1 MIAFLLILYLGV
13 LAILVKLKVIKLNT
27 FWKLSPVLWLIVLL
41 IALFIPM
48 QWGAPSGAVTMY
60 QYVLEITPNVSGPV
74 VEVPVKPLVPVKE
87 GDVLFKI
94 DARPFQYQ
102 LDQLTAERKQTVAQM
117 NFAKIEYDRNL
128 NLAKESAAAQRS
140 VDEWR
145 ARYQEALAGIDSIDA
160 QMDSAN
166 WNLEQ
171 TTVHAP
177 SDGYVIGLSLLPG
190 QRVTTMPMQ
199 GMMAFVES
207 RTRLAMGV
215 NQNTMR
221 YVEVGQPAEVV
232 FKLYP
237 GKTFNATVESIAL
250 INPQGQLAPSG
261 KVPTAPT
268 GQQSPLPYGV
278 ILALSE
284 DSPDLPKVPGG
295 ALGTA
300 AIYTDAAKQSQVIRR
315 VMMRMQTW
323 INYISPY

>member
-1 MIAFLLILYLGV
+1 MIVFLLILYLGV
-13 LAILVKLKVIKLNT
+13 LAVLVKLKVIKLNT
-27 FWKLSPVLWLIVLL
+27 FWKISPVLWVLILL

-102 LDQLTAERKQTVAQM
+102 LDQLTAVRKQTEAQR
-117 NFAKIEYDRNL
+117 NLAKIEYDRNR

-140 VDEWR
+140 VDQWR
-145 ARYQEALAGIDSIDA
+145 ARYQEALAGIQSIDA
-160 QMDSAN
+160 QLDIAN

-171 TTVHAP
+171 TTIRAP
-177 SDGYVIGLSLLPG
+177 TDGFVVGLALLPG

-199 GMMAFVES
+199 GMLAFVQS
-207 RTRLAMGV
+207 QTRLAMGV

-221 YVEVGQPAEVV
+221 YVQSGQPAEVV

-237 GKTFNATVESIAL
+237 GKTFDATVESIIL

-261 KVPTAPT
+261 DVPTAPT

-278 ILALSE
+278 ILTLTE
-284 DSPDLPKVPGG
+284 DAPDLPKVPGG

-300 AIYTDAAKQSQVIRR
+300 AIYTNAAKPSQVIRR

-323 INYISPY
+323 MNYINPY